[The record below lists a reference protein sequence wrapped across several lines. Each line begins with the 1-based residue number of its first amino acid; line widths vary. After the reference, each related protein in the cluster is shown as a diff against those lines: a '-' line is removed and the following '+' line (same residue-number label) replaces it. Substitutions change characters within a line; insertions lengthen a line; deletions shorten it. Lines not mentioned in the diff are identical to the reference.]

1 MVRNDGECLFEY
13 LHSMLFELDGE
24 APLRES
30 VSADNLMLYDEL
42 VRLNGWLR
50 EFRSLAHAMLAG
62 DLEGMSPSCYNPI
75 CTELLRLRGEMLE
88 QKNRAE
94 RGEAGAFEPLPPRSL
109 DESTD
114 LLCSLTDNMLEW
126 IVVLEST
133 GRETLFLNQSARNAF
148 ELNKTLAQYLTEKL
162 AAYNATE
169 YFRVWEIECKAQDV
183 DMPYPVSFRV
193 QTFNTV
199 WRGRE
204 ACAHIIVDITEE
216 RMHSLSMEQYAYTD
230 AVTGLSNRRFCL
242 KKINELIGHG
252 EAFVICFID
261 MDQLKIVNDEFGHNE
276 GDIYIENIAKTIS
289 SVFRRSDF
297 VCRIGG
303 DEFVVIMPSATE
315 RLGLTRMKE
324 VDELVAICAL
334 EKPYGMSVSY
344 GIIFAESG
352 CNLSADELLSI
363 ADGRMYVHKA
373 ARKKSRAQRDRD
385 GGSVL

>member
-1 MVRNDGECLFEY
+1 MAGNDGDRLFEY
-13 LHSMLFELDGE
+13 LHSMLFELGGE
-24 APLRES
+24 APVRES
-30 VSADNLMLYDEL
+30 IGADNLMLYDEL
-42 VRLNGWLR
+42 VRLERWLSQY
-50 EFRSLAHAMLAG
+50 RSLAHAMLQG
-62 DLEGMSPSCYNPI
+62 DLEGQSPSCPL
-75 CTELLRLRGEMLE
+75 CEELLRLRGEM
-88 QKNRAE
+88 QKARTAQ
-94 RGEAGAFEPLPPRSL
+94 ADALAIEPLPSRSL

-126 IVVLEST
+126 IVVLESN
-133 GRETLFLNQSARNAF
+133 GSKALFLNQSARNAF
-148 ELNKTLAQYLTEKL
+148 ELNKTLVQYLTEKL
-162 AAYNATE
+162 AEYNATE
-169 YFRVWEIECKAQDV
+169 YFRVWEIECKANDV

-199 WRGRE
+199 WQGRE

-261 MDQLKIVNDEFGHNE
+261 MDELKIVNDEFGHNE

-385 GGSVL
+385 GCSVL